1 MVSSLFSTSSCE
13 RFRRDPRDF
22 SRGGV
27 LSPELLT
34 TLLMYMVADGN
45 RRGYQLLLDG
55 FWDEARSFG
64 LPLPTAR
71 AISAASFCTAR
82 HKITPE
88 VLRHALHEIATH
100 TFATTFGACHRWHGR
115 RVFAVDGMKV
125 NLQRGEDLERAF
137 GVPDGAYCPQV
148 LVSVMLDVC
157 AKAPVDVEV
166 SGFAF
171 SEREHLL
178 SMLPSLERGDI
189 VVLDRGYPSHEVLQA
204 LDLDGLDFLVRVPSS
219 HSFSVI
225 DELRAKAGSDAA
237 VRLDLPKDAPPEWKP
252 ISARVI
258 RLKAP
263 DGGES
268 FFLTSLAKTD
278 FNREDLRELY
288 HMRWEAEEFYK
299 LFKSPYIGQGQFRSK
314 SPAGIKQE
322 IHALVLFLA
331 IARVIMATA
340 AEVHDVKYEELSQ
353 KAAVLGLADYVTRLF
368 LATDP
373 EYALEE
379 LLVLLRRISG
389 RSYKRRKR
397 KSFPRVSFRP
407 RLRWGPG
414 GRSGG

>member
-1 MVSSLFSTSSCE
+1 MVSSLFSTASCE
-13 RFRRDPRDF
+13 QFRRDPRDF

-34 TLLMYMVADGN
+34 TLLMYMVADGG
-45 RRGYQLLLDG
+45 RRGYQHLLDG

-64 LPLPTAR
+64 LSLPTER

-88 VLRHALHEIATH
+88 LLRHALHEIATN
-100 TFATTFGACHRWHGR
+100 TFVTTFGTSHRWHGR

-125 NLQRGEDLERAF
+125 NVQRGEDLERAF
-137 GVPDGAYCPQV
+137 GIPDGAYCPQL

-166 SGFAF
+166 SGFAS

-178 SMLPSLERGDI
+178 SMLPSLESGDV

-204 LDLDGLDFLVRVPSS
+204 LDLDGLDFLVRVQAS

-225 DELRAKAGSDAA
+225 DELRAKRGNDAV
-237 VRLDLPKDAPPEWKP
+237 VRLEPPKDAPPEWKA
-252 ISARVI
+252 IAVRII
-258 RLKAP
+258 RLEAP
-263 DGGES
+263 DGSES
-268 FFLTSLAKTD
+268 FFFTSLKKSE
-278 FNREDLRELY
+278 FSRQDLRQLY

-340 AEVHDVKYEELSQ
+340 AEVHDVKFEELSQ
-353 KAAVLGLADYVTRLF
+353 KAAVMGLADYVTRLF
-368 LATDP
+368 LATDS
-373 EYALEE
+373 EYALNE
-379 LLVLLRRISG
+379 LLVLLRRIAE

-414 GRSGG
+414 GRCGG